1 MFSLIVEQHNVS
13 DETLLVSVRNKRVS
27 IGYFSDNV
35 DDEMKDE
42 TILYFHPKWLNIIT
56 VIICRNIW

>member
-1 MFSLIVEQHNVS
+1 MFSLIVGQHNVS
-13 DETLLVSVRNKRVS
+13 DETLLVSVRSKRVS

-42 TILYFHPKWLNIIT
+42 IILYFHPKWLNIIT
-56 VIICRNIW
+56 VIICRNI